1 MARFCQQPSKEFIM
15 QSFTCPA
22 CNTRVY
28 FDNLFCA
35 CGQPLF
41 YEPEARAMWNK
52 AEPCANRDTIQCNWA
67 AVPGE
72 TLCRSCAMSDTVP
85 VLNVGDNRQ
94 LLARAERAKR
104 WVLANLSNWQWFTDA
119 DGGMRPRFQ
128 MLSENTGT
136 GRAEQIMMG
145 HDNGEIVINV
155 TEADELI
162 RVQRQRQLGEHYRSM
177 VGHFRH
183 ELAHF
188 LFDRLKAAPGFVDE
202 FRPLFGDETADYDAA
217 LQEHYANPK
226 GPGEDFITAYATS
239 HPHEDWAETVAH
251 LLHMVDFTDS
261 FVSAG
266 LSMTGVPDGYQPY
279 ADTDADHLLNIA
291 AAVAIAI
298 NDINRALDNS
308 DLYPFILTP
317 KIREKIKFAHG
328 WISSHAERG
337 A

>member
-1 MARFCQQPSKEFIM
+1 M

-22 CNTRVY
+22 CDSRVY
-28 FDNLFCA
+28 FENLFCA
-35 CGQPLF
+35 CGAALF
-41 YEPEARAMWNK
+41 YDPEARAMLNE
-52 AEPCANRDTIQCNWA
+52 ADPCANRDAIQCNWVA
-67 AVPGE
+67 IPGE
-72 TLCRSCAMSDTVP
+72 TLCRSCCMSDVVP
-85 VLNVGDNRQ
+85 ALHIGDNQQ
-94 LLARAERAKR
+94 LLERAERAKR

-119 DGGMRPRFQ
+119 VGGMRPRFQ
-128 MLSENTGT
+128 MLSENTGA

-162 RVQRQRQLGEHYRSM
+162 RVKRQQELGEQYRSM

-188 LFDRLKAAPGFVDE
+188 LFDRLTAAPGFQDE
-202 FRPLFGDETADYDAA
+202 FRALFGDESADYAAA
-217 LQEHYANPK
+217 LQEHYNNPK
-226 GPGEDFITAYATS
+226 DPGEDFITAYATS

-266 LSMTGVPDGYQPY
+266 LMMKGIPANYQPY
-279 ADTDADHLLNIA
+279 AETDADHLLTIA
-291 AAVAIAI
+291 AEVAIAI

-328 WISSHAERG
+328 WISQHGARG

>member
-1 MARFCQQPSKEFIM
+1 M

-22 CNTRVY
+22 CDSRVY
-28 FDNLFCA
+28 FENLFCA
-35 CGQPLF
+35 CGAALF
-41 YEPEARAMWNK
+41 YDPEARAMLNE
-52 AEPCANRDTIQCNWA
+52 ADPCANRDAIQCNWV

-72 TLCRSCAMSDTVP
+72 TLCRSCCMSDVVP
-85 VLNVGDNRQ
+85 ALHIGDNQ
-94 LLARAERAKR
+94 VLLARAERAKR

-119 DGGMRPRFQ
+119 DAGMRPRFQ

-162 RVQRQRQLGEHYRSM
+162 RVQRQHQLGEQYRSM

-188 LFDRLKAAPGFVDE
+188 LFDRLAAAPGFLDE
-202 FRPLFGDETADYDAA
+202 FRALFGDETADYAAA
-217 LQEHYANPK
+217 LQEHYDNPK
-226 GPGEDFITAYATS
+226 DPGEDYITAYATA

-266 LSMTGVPDGYQPY
+266 LSMKGVPEGYQPY
-279 ADTDADHLLNIA
+279 AETDADTLLTIA
-291 AAVAIAI
+291 AEVAIAI

-317 KIREKIKFAHG
+317 KIREKITFAHR
-328 WISSHAERG
+328 WISDHAARG

>member
-1 MARFCQQPSKEFIM
+1 M
-15 QSFTCPA
+15 QSFTCPD
-22 CNTRVY
+22 CGNRVY
-28 FDNLFCA
+28 FDNMFCA
-35 CGQPLF
+35 CGAALF
-41 YEPEARAMWNK
+41 YEPEARAMQ
-52 AEPCANRDTIQCNWA
+52 AEGQACANRDAIQCNWIA
-67 AVPGE
+67 APGE

-85 VLNVGDNRQ
+85 ALHVGDNQQ
-94 LLARAERAKR
+94 LLERAERAKR
-104 WVLANLSNWQWFTDA
+104 WVLANLSNWNWFTDA
-119 DGGMRPRFQ
+119 DSGMRPRFQ
-128 MLSENTGT
+128 MLSENTGS
-136 GRAEQIMMG
+136 GRAQQIMMG

-162 RVQRQRQLGEHYRSM
+162 RIQRQHKLGEQYRSM

-188 LFDRLKAAPGFVDE
+188 LFDRLAVAGGFLDE
-202 FRPLFGDETADYDAA
+202 FRPIFGDETADYNAA
-217 LQEHYANPK
+217 LQDHYAHPK
-226 GPGEDFITAYATS
+226 TPGGDFITAYATA

-266 LSMTGVPDGYQPY
+266 LSMTGLPDAYRPY

-291 AAVAIAI
+291 ADVAIAI

-308 DLYPFILTP
+308 DLYPFVLTP
-317 KIREKIKFAHG
+317 TIRGKMKFAHR
-328 WISSHAERG
+328 WISSHIERG

>member
-1 MARFCQQPSKEFIM
+1 M
-15 QSFTCPA
+15 QSFTCPD

-35 CGQPLF
+35 CGKALF
-41 YEPEARAMWNK
+41 YEPEARIMVNE
-52 AEPCANRDTIQCNWA
+52 AEPCAHRDTIQCNWA
-67 AVPGE
+67 AAPDE
-72 TLCRSCAMSDTVP
+72 TLCRSCALSDTVP
-85 VLNVGDNRQ
+85 ALNVGDNQQ

-104 WVLANLSNWQWFTDA
+104 WVLANLSNWGWFTDA
-119 DGGMRPRFQ
+119 DQGMRPRFQ
-128 MLSENTGT
+128 MLSENTGN
-136 GRAEQIMMG
+136 GRAVQIMMG

-162 RVQRQRQLGEHYRSM
+162 RVQRQHQLGEQYRSM

-188 LFDRLKAAPGFVDE
+188 LFDRLALAPGFTDA
-202 FRPLFGDETADYDAA
+202 FRPLFGDERADYDAA

-226 GPGEDFITAYATS
+226 DPGEDFITAYATS

-266 LSMTGVPDGYQPY
+266 LSMQGVPPDYQAY
-279 ADTDADHLLNIA
+279 ADDDADNLLNIA
-291 AAVAIAI
+291 AEIAIAI

-308 DLYPFILTP
+308 DLYPFVLTP

-328 WISSHAERG
+328 WIRDHAARG